1 MNRESFVPEVGPCG
15 SCWES
20 FVPHMR
26 WEGVCWESFVP
37 KRRGVV
43 LVGRDLFRRGTFRVC
58 SCRASATHRRPILT
72 LGPCSALDT
81 GGGGGFAPCKALWRR
96 VASVSHPCMAQFPP
110 FGSGAAVVCSGVALK
125 SQTTSVKNTEN
136 GLLVAKWSAL
146 WAQRCLAWCACS
158 HVNPLLRVLTRSIA
172 RKPAIE
178 SVSGAAQARISG
190 LTCA

>member
-1 MNRESFVPEVGPCG
+1 MNRESFVPHIRC
-15 SCWES
+15 
-20 FVPHMR
+20 
-26 WEGVCWESFVP
+26 EGVCWESFVP

-58 SCRASATHRRPILT
+58 SCRASYTHRRPSLA
-72 LGPCSALDT
+72 LGPCSTLDT
-81 GGGGGFAPCKALWRR
+81 GGGGGFAPCEALCRC

-158 HVNPLLRVLTRSIA
+158 HVNPLLRVLNRSIA

-178 SVSGAAQARISG
+178 SVGGSAQARISG
-190 LTCA
+190 